1 MEKQNISVQYSAK
14 ITDIVSV
21 NSSFDRGELWIAY
34 EGKNRN
40 GSFISKRA
48 FEKSTPT
55 LAYCPVVVNYDI
67 EEEHFGG
74 HDVDL
79 VSTDDGVQMLNMTDP
94 VGVVPKETQPWFQ
107 IAEEENGEPVNDA
120 IYKRNLQ
127 VEEKFNIKIKAL
139 YPAWESGWAG
149 ELEKLARGYIQS
161 GDDGI
166 DAV

>member
-48 FEKSTPT
+48 FEKSAPT

-79 VSTDDGVQMLNMTDP
+79 VSTDDGVRTFMKKWQDAYKIRNR
-94 VGVVPKETQPWFQ
+94 
-107 IAEEENGEPVNDA
+107 AEYGGTNV
-120 IYKRNLQ
+120 
-127 VEEKFNIKIKAL
+127 
-139 YPAWESGWAG
+139 
-149 ELEKLARGYIQS
+149 
-161 GDDGI
+161 
-166 DAV
+166 